1 MTLDSHEIRLGNS
14 YKIELGDGTYKIGL
28 INLEDIENLLDDEI
42 DDFYQAL
49 ELDENVLLKLGFKQV
64 TDRVFMKGDFGVELG
79 FFNYFLIKVD
89 SHVLRIGNNRYVHQ
103 LENLYFAL
111 TGEELKY
118 NTKLKDVSIFF
129 SNCYIFLSKSV
140 VYLKIYINFEE
151 IIKQSVYEN
160 Y

>member
-49 ELDENVLLKLGFKQV
+49 EISE
-64 TDRVFMKGDFGVELG
+64 EW
-79 FFNYFLIKVD
+79 LIKVGFKPNGKF
-89 SHVLRIGNNRYVHQ
+89 GNSQEYFYNKFSIWKYDNEFAYGQLELKYAHQ

-111 TGEELKY
+111 TGDELTY
-118 NTKLKDVSIFF
+118 G
-129 SNCYIFLSKSV
+129 C
-140 VYLKIYINFEE
+140 
-151 IIKQSVYEN
+151 
-160 Y
+160 